1 MTTTTTETPA
11 AAPAATAP
19 AAPITLDEALADG
32 KAHSLPELV
41 QATDQ
46 PEDIVREQLAS
57 LIDDLRVQVIFDG
70 RAARRSGGRV
80 VRKYRSTP

>member
-11 AAPAATAP
+11 AALAAPAP

-32 KAHSLPELV
+32 KAYSLSELV

-80 VRKYRSTP
+80 VRKYRATP

>member
-11 AAPAATAP
+11 AAP

-32 KAHSLPELV
+32 KAHTLPELV

-46 PEDIVREQLAS
+46 SEDIVREQLAS

-80 VRKYRSTP
+80 VRKYRATP